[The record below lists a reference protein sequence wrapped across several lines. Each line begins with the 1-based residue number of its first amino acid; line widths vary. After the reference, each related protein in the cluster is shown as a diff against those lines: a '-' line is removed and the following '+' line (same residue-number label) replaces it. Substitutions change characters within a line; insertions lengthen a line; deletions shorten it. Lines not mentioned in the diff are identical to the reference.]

1 MKKTTKKN
9 IAEVKVVKVIETK
22 PVPARWFKQVNP
34 LNGYT
39 FTK

>member
-9 IAEVKVVKVIETK
+9 IAEVKIVKVIEIK